1 MAIRVSLSHP
11 LHYIDQNG
19 VHRKLYGSQD
29 RFYFQGYSDLA
40 LAGMLRIGDLYF
52 PNAAPLYFSR
62 YGQGHEGNDQ
72 GTRFTDYDVSYP
84 VPQTIR
90 GSTRLWG
97 PLPAKVLSIG
107 LRLFFNFTFLSSD
120 NSRIDWG
127 RCRVQGINSHDDIGA
142 VSGDISVDKDITL
155 TFEFYS
161 FDPDDRPGQT
171 PQGSYSITIPAGTS
185 EIDGSHT
192 RFFNFSW
199 YYMKRTVTIDGV
211 GTFTFPTAYSPW
223 NNERSIWAYEIHLG
237 G

>member
-29 RFYFQGYSDLA
+29 RFYFQRSSDIA

-52 PNAAPLYFSR
+52 PNAAPTYFPS
-62 YGQGHEGNDQ
+62 YGQDHKDNDQ
-72 GTRFTDYDVSYP
+72 GIRVTDYDVSYP

-90 GSTRLWG
+90 GTSSQWG
-97 PLPAKVLSIG
+97 ALPAKVLSIG
-107 LRLFFNFTFLSSD
+107 LRLFFNFVFISSD
-120 NSRIDWG
+120 NSRINWNI
-127 RCRVQGINSHDDIGA
+127 CRVQGINSQDDTGA
-142 VSGDISVDKDITL
+142 ISGDISVDKDITL

-161 FDPDDRPGQT
+161 FNPDDQPGQT
-171 PQGSYSITIPAGTS
+171 PRGSYSITIPAGTS
-185 EIDGSHT
+185 EINDYHT
-192 RFFNFSW
+192 QFFNFPW

-211 GTFTFPTAYSPW
+211 GTFTFPTVYGPW
-223 NNERSIWAYEIHLG
+223 NDGRSIQVYKIHLG

>member
-19 VHRKLYGSQD
+19 VHRKLYGAQD
-29 RFYFQGYSDLA
+29 RFYFQAYSDPA

-52 PNAAPLYFSR
+52 PNASPLYFAY
-62 YGQGHEGNDQ
+62 YGQNNVNNDQ

-90 GSTRLWG
+90 GTSPMWG
-97 PLPAKVLSIG
+97 AVPAKVLSIG
-107 LRLFFNFTFLSSD
+107 LRLFFNFRFPSSD
-120 NSRIDWG
+120 NSQITWN
-127 RCRVQGINSHDDIGA
+127 RCRVQGINNQDDVGE
-142 VSGDISVDKDITL
+142 ISVDKDITL

-161 FDPDDRPGQT
+161 FNPDDMPGQI
-171 PQGSYSITIPAGTS
+171 PRGSYSITIPAGTS
-185 EIDGSHT
+185 EINNHHSQ
-192 RFFNFSW
+192 FFNFSW

-211 GTFTFPTAYSPW
+211 GTFTFPVSYSPW
-223 NNERSIWAYEIHLG
+223 NGPSAVQVYKIHLG

>member
-19 VHRKLYGSQD
+19 VTRKLYGSQD
-29 RFYFQGYSDLA
+29 RFYFQGSSDIA

-52 PNAAPLYFSR
+52 PNAAPLYFH
-62 YGQGHEGNDQ
+62 GQGHEGNGQ
-72 GTRFTDYDVSYP
+72 GIRVTDYDVSYP

-90 GSTRLWG
+90 GTSSHWG
-97 PLPAKVLSIG
+97 VLPAKVLSIG
-107 LRLFFNFTFLSSD
+107 LRLFFNFEFISSD
-120 NSRIDWG
+120 NSRIDWDI
-127 RCRVQGINSHDDIGA
+127 CRVQGINSQDDTGA

-161 FDPDDRPGQT
+161 SNPDNGPEQT
-171 PQGSYSITIPAGTS
+171 PRGSYSITIPAGTS
-185 EIDGSHT
+185 EINGHYAQS
-192 RFFNFSW
+192 FYFSW

-211 GTFTFPTAYSPW
+211 GTFTFPTVYSPW
-223 NNERSIWAYEIHLG
+223 NNVSSIRVYKIHLG

>member
-29 RFYFQGYSDLA
+29 PFYFQGSYDIA

-52 PNAAPLYFSR
+52 PNATSHYFAY
-62 YGQGHEGNDQ
+62 YGGNVGNDQ
-72 GTRFTDYDVSYP
+72 GARFTDHNISYP

-90 GSTRLWG
+90 GTSLQWG
-97 PLPAKVLSIG
+97 ALPAKVLSIG
-107 LRLFFNFTFLSSD
+107 LRLFFDFEFPTSD
-120 NSRIDWG
+120 NSRIQWSG
-127 RCRVQGINSHDDIGA
+127 CRVQGINSQDDTGA
-142 VSGDISVDKDITL
+142 VSGDMSVDKDITL

-161 FDPDDRPGQT
+161 FNPDDMPWQT

-185 EIDGSHT
+185 EINGYHT
-192 RFFNFSW
+192 QFFNFSW
-199 YYMKRTVTIDGV
+199 TYVKRTVTIDGV
-211 GTFTFPTAYSPW
+211 GTFTFPVVYSPW
-223 NNERSIWAYEIHLG
+223 NNHNTVRAYAIHLG

>member
-29 RFYFQGYSDLA
+29 RFYFQAYSDPA

-52 PNAAPLYFSR
+52 PNASPYYFAY
-62 YGQGHEGNDQ
+62 YGQHVVNNDQ

-90 GSTRLWG
+90 GSTQQWG

-107 LRLFFNFTFLSSD
+107 LRLFFNFSFGSGSLDGSAIHW
-120 NSRIDWG
+120 NI
-127 RCRVQGINSHDDIGA
+127 CRVQGINSQNDT
-142 VSGDISVDKDITL
+142 GDISVDKDITL

-161 FDPDDRPGQT
+161 FNPDDMPGQT

-185 EIDGSHT
+185 EINDYHT
-192 RFFNFSW
+192 QFLNFSW
-199 YYMKRTVTIDGV
+199 RYAKRTVTIDGV
-211 GTFTFPTAYSPW
+211 GTFTFPVAQTPW
-223 NNERSIWAYEIHLG
+223 NDASTVRAYKIHLG